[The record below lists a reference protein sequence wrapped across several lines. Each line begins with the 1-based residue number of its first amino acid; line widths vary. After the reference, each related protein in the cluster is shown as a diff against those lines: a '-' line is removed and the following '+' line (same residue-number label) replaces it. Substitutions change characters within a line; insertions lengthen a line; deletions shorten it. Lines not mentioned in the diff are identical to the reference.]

1 MKILAVLTA
10 LRACLRLFG
19 LVAFALGVA
28 PVSAPA
34 QDAHGAIAF
43 GQTAYGESVAY
54 GFAWNYSAKGEAIDA
69 AVNACRAGGGTTCE
83 ELAWF
88 RNGCG
93 ALALDQHGG
102 PQGKSAMSQA
112 QAEARAMRSCE
123 AAGGAGCTV
132 VGSQCA
138 GPGGQA
144 GTWSGSERV
153 LAASETETATREA
166 ELLTRATQ
174 AREEALTRAQRIHVQ
189 RGLASLGFEAG
200 PADGV
205 FGPRTRAA
213 IRDWQD
219 AKGLDATGYLGM
231 TEAEALAAV
240 GMEAADATL
249 DRGRSA
255 GQPAASAAIAQESAI
270 ETTVQWIAR
279 HITRNAC
286 KGRKRGGSIVRY
298 SAYASGT
305 TLFLTYTV
313 DSTASDRYCH
323 TNCIREEKREVDFR
337 NVFRSTLYSVFND
350 NWVEIS
356 GYHKYTVVRVS
367 ETSDESLGTSE
378 EEYFNIPFC
387 GSSAQANAAELDRAI
402 QRIIGFT
409 GKKEE

>member
-1 MKILAVLTA
+1 MKMLAVLTA
-10 LRACLRLFG
+10 LRACLRPFG

-69 AVNACRAGGGTTCE
+69 ALAACRAGGGTTCE

-102 PQGKSAMSQA
+102 PQGRSAMSQA
-112 QAEARAMRSCE
+112 QAEARALRSCE

-153 LAASETETATREA
+153 LAASETETAPQEA
-166 ELLTRATQ
+166 EPRTQATE
-174 AREEALTRAQRIHVQ
+174 AREEALTRAQRIQVQ

-240 GMEAADATL
+240 GMEAADAAL
-249 DRGRSA
+249 DRGESA
-255 GQPAASAAIAQESAI
+255 GTPAVGAAIVQEPTL
-270 ETTVQWIAR
+270 ETTAQWIAD

-286 KGRKRGGSIVRY
+286 TDGKGRYPDIKRY
-298 SAYASGT
+298 SANASGT
-305 TLFLTYTV
+305 TLIVTKITDF
-313 DSTASDRYCH
+313 ANSDRYCQA
-323 TNCIREEKREVDFR
+323 NCIREERFEMDLR
-337 NVFRSTLYSVFND
+337 NVNVYGSGVSWYNPNFVDIEGHYKWTMVRSYDPEASNEVHAHFI
-350 NWVEIS
+350 VQ
-356 GYHKYTVVRVS
+356 
-367 ETSDESLGTSE
+367 
-378 EEYFNIPFC
+378 FC
-387 GSSAQANAAELDRAI
+387 GASGQVNAAEFNKAI
-402 QRIIGFT
+402 QRIIDLT
-409 GKKEE
+409 GKRE